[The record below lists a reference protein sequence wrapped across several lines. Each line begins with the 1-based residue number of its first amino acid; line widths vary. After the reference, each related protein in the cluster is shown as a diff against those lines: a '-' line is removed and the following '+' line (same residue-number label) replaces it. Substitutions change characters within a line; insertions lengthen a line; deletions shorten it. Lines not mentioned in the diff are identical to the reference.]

1 MAQRYLLVDD
11 NLGFLEAARDLL
23 EGEGVDVVGVASTS
37 GETLRLVAQLQ
48 PDVVLVDVDL
58 GEESGFDL
66 ASRLAIVTAD
76 TRVVLISA
84 YPEAEFADL
93 IAASGAIGFVSKAE
107 LSAQAV
113 SNLLEDGGD
122 VGRGRAN

>member
-11 NLGFLEAARDLL
+11 NRGFLEAARDLL

-58 GEESGFDL
+58 GDESGFDL
-66 ASRLAIVTAD
+66 ASRLAMVTAD
-76 TRVVLISA
+76 TRIVLISA

-113 SNLLEDGGD
+113 SHLFEDGGD
-122 VGRGRAN
+122 VGRGRPN

>member
-1 MAQRYLLVDD
+1 MTQRYLLVDD
-11 NLGFLEAARDLL
+11 NRGFLEAARDLL

-58 GEESGFDL
+58 GDESGFDL
-66 ASRLAIVTAD
+66 ASRLAMVTAD
-76 TRVVLISA
+76 TRIVLISA

-113 SNLLEDGGD
+113 SYLLEGGGD